1 LKAFQK
7 IREDLI
13 SRIWV
18 KIRENL
24 SPRKFVHLKDLKKQ
38 PNDENISITV
48 KPSPKYINPMSQ
60 TFNTKQ
66 KLI

>member
-24 SPRKFVHLKDLKKQ
+24 SPRKFVHLKELKKQ

-48 KPSPKYINPMSQ
+48 KPSRSIQ
-60 TFNTKQ
+60 TLCY
-66 KLI
+66 KLLIQNKN